1 MKVSIFTSNSARHV
15 SLAEKISSVAD
26 HVYMVQEC
34 STVFPGRVQGYY
46 RKSPVMQDYFGRVIE
61 AEQTVFGTPR
71 FLPGNVSQLSFLME
85 DISLASLDMLAPAL
99 DVDAIIVFGASY
111 IRGPLVDQLIARRAI
126 NIHMGMSPYYRG
138 SSCNFWALYDGN
150 PDLVGATIHMISR
163 GLDSGAMLFHVRP
176 AQVATDPFLLG
187 MRAVEAAHDS
197 LVERLSNGGL
207 ASYSE
212 VIQDRTAEIRYTRN
226 SQFTDEIAAEYLAR
240 QLDAG
245 WVGEAMAKAPP
256 RDFVSL
262 YQQ

>member
-26 HVYMVQEC
+26 HVYVVQEC
-34 STVFPGRVQGYY
+34 STVFPGRVEGYY
-46 RKSPVMQDYFGRVIE
+46 RKSPIMQDYFSRVIE

-163 GLDSGAMLFHVRP
+163 GLDSGAMLFHTRP

-197 LVERLSNGGL
+197 LVERLSDGRL
-207 ASYSE
+207 ANYSE
-212 VIQDRTAEIRYTRN
+212 VTQDRTAEIRYTRN

-240 QLDAG
+240 ELDAG
-245 WVGEAMAKAPP
+245 WVGEAMAKAPT